1 MEIGLSASG
10 ELLPVD
16 LIHRGVLRSDLT
28 PVPRTLELTVD
39 LLDDMEQRLA
49 VGASVWAGSEWLE
62 YRVAKT
68 EPHVPLGQVQGERQR
83 QGMSVTAILADCAGL
98 AYPCERAVVQYG
110 KTFSA
115 AYRAAG
121 GRLPF
126 AADLPLPAFVC
137 FVGQFATRSL
147 AQVLQEAGAA
157 LVLRDGQA
165 SVMRLRDLLKEPP
178 QESIEQVASTARV
191 DSDLLEL
198 HAVPTFYSLDD
209 AGAVMMGDRARGRS
223 MQFMPRASQ
232 TNLNSASHVPV
243 QRQVL
248 PCAYAPHVRAGDV
261 IEVMGQPLFV
271 ITGAHAWARQ
281 EGVVSARSQ
290 LWLGGINE

>member
-1 MEIGLSASG
+1 MDVGLSQG
-10 ELLPVD
+10 GDLLPVD
-16 LIHRGVLRSDLT
+16 LIHKGVLRSDLT

-39 LLDDMEQRLA
+39 LLDDLEQRLA
-49 VGASVWAGSEWLE
+49 VGESVWAGHEWLE
-62 YRVAKT
+62 YRVVKT
-68 EPHVPLGQVQGERQR
+68 APHVPLGQVQGERQR
-83 QGMSVTAILADCAGL
+83 QAMTVTAILADCAGL
-98 AYPCERAVVQYG
+98 AFPCERAVVQYG
-110 KTFSA
+110 KPFSA

-126 AADLPLPAFVC
+126 AADLPLPEFVC
-137 FVGQFATRSL
+137 FVGQYATRML

-157 LVLRDGQA
+157 LVLRDGKA
-165 SVMRLRDLLKEPP
+165 SVIRLRDLLKELP
-178 QESIEQVASTARV
+178 QDSIGQVASTARV

-198 HAVPTFYSLDD
+198 NTVPTGYSLDD
-209 AGAVMMGDRARGRS
+209 AGAIVMGDRARGRS
-223 MQFMPRASQ
+223 LQFMPRASQ

-243 QRQVL
+243 QRQAL

-271 ITGAHAWARQ
+271 ITAAHAWERL
-281 EGVVSARSQ
+281 EGVVEARSQ